1 MTAATVTLS
10 CMNDITAPS
19 VSLEGKSLWL
29 LQSLPVD
36 PWKVLW
42 AKIRLH
48 WYITSI
54 PSIVLLLVCKFVFG
68 LDSLEWLVM
77 FAVTILFIMFM
88 AEFGL
93 IMNLLKPNLDWTN
106 EVIPIKQSMSVFV
119 AMFGGWIL
127 IAVFAV
133 AYVLLDDII
142 SPVVFLL
149 FVAAVLFVAVA
160 ATEWWLRTKGRKI
173 FAEL

>member
-1 MTAATVTLS
+1 
-10 CMNDITAPS
+10 
-19 VSLEGKSLWL
+19 
-29 LQSLPVD
+29 
-36 PWKVLW
+36 
-42 AKIRLH
+42 
-48 WYITSI
+48 
-54 PSIVLLLVCKFVFG
+54 
-68 LDSLEWLVM
+68 
-77 FAVTILFIMFM
+77 
-88 AEFGL
+88 
-93 IMNLLKPNLDWTN
+93 MNLLKPNLDWTN
-106 EVIPIKQSMSVFV
+106 EVIPIKQSMAVFV